1 MKPQTNF
8 SFTPV
13 PACSGDCTAPLMQT
27 FGQDAWHTPLG
38 AQRDFGFP
46 ATHATCSIGRTGH
59 D

>member
-13 PACSGDCTAPLMQT
+13 PACSGACTVLLMET
-27 FGQDAWHTPLG
+27 FGPDALPTALG
-38 AQRDFGFP
+38 AQHDFGFP
-46 ATHATCSIGRTGH
+46 ATHATCSTRRTGH